1 MIVLTEKDFNSK
13 DPMIQHIKK
22 VDLMSGNTVES
33 GEEEIIVNLA
43 AKTDNSELGQFI
55 RDWTNPNP
63 DDIKNPV
70 FAEALRYYKSNPK
83 GVYEMYSM
91 LEETRHEAKCEAKRE
106 ADIKYI
112 SGLLN
117 YGLSVEKIAKDFELD
132 EAYVK
137 EIKSE
142 IDSKKESN

>member
-43 AKTDNSELGQFI
+43 AETDNSELGQFI

-70 FAEALRYYKSNPK
+70 FAEVLRYYKFNPK
-83 GVYEMYSM
+83 GVDKMYSM
-91 LEETRHEAKCEAKRE
+91 LEEARRE
-106 ADIKYI
+106 AD
-112 SGLLN
+112 
-117 YGLSVEKIAKDFELD
+117 
-132 EAYVK
+132 
-137 EIKSE
+137 
-142 IDSKKESN
+142 

>member
-1 MIVLTEKDFNSK
+1 
-13 DPMIQHIKK
+13 
-22 VDLMSGNTVES
+22 MSGNTVES

-43 AKTDNSELGQFI
+43 AETDNSELGQFI

-70 FAEALRYYKSNPK
+70 FAEALRYYKFNPK
-83 GVYEMYSM
+83 GVDKMYSM
-91 LEETRHEAKCEAKRE
+91 LEETRRE
-106 ADIKYI
+106 SDLKYI
-112 SGLLN
+112 GILLN
-117 YGLSVEKIAKDFELD
+117 HGLSVEEIAKETELD